1 MSDKKQILTEAE
13 KELINA
19 VLYITPEVKTVQA
32 TIKENFGLNSTFDE
46 TTNTLHIKGNA
57 INEAFQIAN
66 AKEYAVNT
74 IGAGVLDVVFD

>member
-13 KELINA
+13 RELIDA
-19 VLYITPEVKTVQA
+19 VLYITPEVRTVQT
-32 TIKENFGLNSTFDE
+32 TIKENFGLDSTFDE
-46 TTNTLHIKGNA
+46 TTNTLHIQGNP
-57 INEAFQIAN
+57 INEAFEIAN

>member
-13 KELINA
+13 INLIDA
-19 VLYITPEVKTVQA
+19 VLYITPEVKTLQVN
-32 TIKENFGLNSTFDE
+32 IKENFGLDSNFDE

-57 INEAFQIAN
+57 IKEAFEISS

>member
-13 KELINA
+13 INLIDA
-19 VLYITPEVKTVQA
+19 VLYITPEVKTLQVN
-32 TIKENFGLNSTFDE
+32 IKENFGLDSNFDE

-57 INEAFQIAN
+57 LKEEFEISS